1 MPTFS
6 FHDSNIRFTVATTS
20 IGVIVTFVARIV
32 INYHGIDVVL
42 QDRVTIVVI
51 PSGINLIGEQ

>member
-6 FHDSNIRFTVATTS
+6 FHEHKIRFTVTTTS

-32 INYHGIDVVL
+32 INYNGLEVVL

-51 PSGINLIGEQ
+51 RSSINLIRE

>member
-6 FHDSNIRFTVATTS
+6 FHEHDIRFTVTTTS
-20 IGVIVTFVARIV
+20 IGVIVTFVARII
-32 INYHGIDVVL
+32 INYNGLEVVL

-51 PSGINLIGEQ
+51 PSGINLIREQ

>member
-6 FHDSNIRFTVATTS
+6 FHEHDIRFTVTTTS
-20 IGVIVTFVARIV
+20 IGVIVTFVARII
-32 INYHGIDVVL
+32 INYRGLEVVL

-51 PSGINLIGEQ
+51 PSNINLIGE